1 MKNGQSLPLP
11 RCPHCNI
18 ALPSL
23 LHAGAADTTDNR
35 NGNRRWWNMYKCT
48 TCGGVTLAVASY
60 TDANRHIQGEITHI
74 WPDPQSVHDA
84 VPERAKAYLQQAIAS
99 IAAPAGAVM
108 LAASAVDSML
118 KDKGLKDGSL
128 HKRIGDAAAQHLITA
143 EMAAWAHE
151 VRLDANDQRHADDD
165 GALPDEA
172 DARRSIE
179 FTTALAQFLY
189 VLPALVTQGRAR

>member
-1 MKNGQSLPLP
+1 MKHGHSLPLP

-23 LHAGAADTTDNR
+23 INVGSADTTDNR
-35 NGNRRWWNMYKCT
+35 NKNRRLWSLYKCA
-48 TCGGVTLAVASY
+48 TCGGVTLAGASFI
-60 TDANRHIQGEITHI
+60 DAARNVPGPITHI
-74 WPDPQSVHDA
+74 WPEPQSVHDA
-84 VPERAKAYLQQAIAS
+84 IPDRAKSYLQQAISS
-99 IAAPAGAVM
+99 ISAPAGAVM

-118 KDKGLKDGSL
+118 KEKGLKDGTL
-128 HKRIGDAAAQHLITA
+128 HKRIKTAEEQHLITA
-143 EMAAWAHE
+143 EMAAWANE

-179 FTTALAQFLY
+179 FATALAQFLF
-189 VLPALVTQGRAR
+189 VLPSLVAQGRGR